1 MKDWTDA
8 FKEKLDD
15 DGIRSPEN
23 GLEALQGKIAS
34 SRRRRSIGW
43 TSFAAAAAAASLAA
57 ILMLPP
63 SGTCPEEPS
72 RTINPTA
79 ETILEPSAQEQSS
92 TVGNVPVKAPVTIV
106 QKPRKILAEAVG
118 NNDTGNT
125 APESPAEGYDAI
137 PTDNGNQEKTVETE
151 AGQTDGRTPSR
162 PGNPSGIN
170 GNTFEDF
177 YFNQEDGRRKE
188 RHLKVRLSSGQGLSG
203 NIIQSGL
210 PIRISNSDAFS
221 LHDVETDNPQF
232 NHDYKTYSHRHP
244 VTFGISLNYGL
255 SDRLSLTSGL
265 DYSLCFSSLKGMTAS
280 GNTQTQRASYL
291 GLPLRLDWSALQGK
305 SFFLYFGAGG
315 EAWKCLGAWLEDRK
329 LKDNN
334 IYLSAIGLAGLR
346 YEPINGMGVFVEPQ
360 FSHTFLPA
368 DRKEGS
374 YVPSALSESPDNLS
388 VRIGLSFSIK

>member
-79 ETILEPSAQEQSS
+79 ETILEPSAPEQSS

-118 NNDTGNT
+118 KNDTGNT
-125 APESPAEGYDAI
+125 APESPVEGYDAV
-137 PTDNGNQEKTVETE
+137 PTDIGNQEKTVETE

-203 NIIQSGL
+203 SVQSRIAAPTPWHYGVADL
-210 PIRISNSDAFS
+210 IGSEAVISEASPIEQISKDR
-221 LHDVETDNPQF
+221 
-232 NHDYKTYSHRHP
+232 TYSHRPP
-244 VTFGISLNYGL
+244 VTFGVSVNYSLG
-255 SDRLSLTSGL
+255 DRLSLTSGL
-265 DYSLCFSSLKGMTAS
+265 D
-280 GNTQTQRASYL
+280 
-291 GLPLRLDWSALQGK
+291 
-305 SFFLYFGAGG
+305 
-315 EAWKCLGAWLEDRK
+315 
-329 LKDNN
+329 
-334 IYLSAIGLAGLR
+334 
-346 YEPINGMGVFVEPQ
+346 
-360 FSHTFLPA
+360 
-368 DRKEGS
+368 
-374 YVPSALSESPDNLS
+374 
-388 VRIGLSFSIK
+388 